1 MSQLAN
7 LITVIEPASRQ
18 SNRSKKEVVRIPVPK
33 SVKSLAKDLKRVAKL
48 LISSRP
54 TTEYPCL
61 VDQCCL

>member
-7 LITVIEPASRQ
+7 LITVIEPASRL
-18 SNRSKKEVVRIPVPK
+18 SNRSKKEGVRIPVPK

-48 LISSRP
+48 LISSHP